1 MADALVVVV
10 VVLALLLLLTVEV
23 RPAVLEN
30 DDIEHFIVA
39 RIVHINVNVLIKC
52 RRRWHPLE

>member
-1 MADALVVVV
+1 MVGGNSMADALVVVV

-39 RIVHINVNVLIKC
+39 RIVHIVNVLIEC
-52 RRRWHPLE
+52 RRR

>member
-39 RIVHINVNVLIKC
+39 RIVHIVNVLIEC
-52 RRRWHPLE
+52 RRR